1 MRLASTV
8 TALALA
14 VGLLTACGRSPEG
27 PAIEVTARD
36 YTFEGLPEAL
46 EAGPVTFEL
55 ANTGREVHELHLFE
69 SGPEAGGLQ
78 ELAALTGDDLLAQL
92 TSVGIAS
99 ADPGETDALDAD
111 LEPGRYL
118 IFCFVP
124 VGTLPEE
131 GHGGH
136 EMDGDE
142 HPPVADSH
150 YRVGMLR
157 EFSVS

>member
-1 MRLASTV
+1 MRLRIP
-8 TALALA
+8 ALALA
-14 VGLLTACGRSPEG
+14 VAVSGLAGCSAAREG

-36 YTFEGLPEAL
+36 FTFEGLPGTV

-55 ANTGREVHELHLFE
+55 DNAGREVHELHLFRTE
-69 SGPEAGGLQ
+69 SGAGSVE
-78 ELAALTGDDLLAQL
+78 ELTTLTGDDLLSQL
-92 TSVGIAS
+92 SSVGIAS
-99 ADPGETDALDAD
+99 ADPGDKDSFGAD

-118 IFCFVP
+118 AFCFVP
-124 VGTLPEE
+124 VGTLPED

-142 HPPVADSH
+142 HPPVAESH
-150 YRVGMLR
+150 YRLGMVR